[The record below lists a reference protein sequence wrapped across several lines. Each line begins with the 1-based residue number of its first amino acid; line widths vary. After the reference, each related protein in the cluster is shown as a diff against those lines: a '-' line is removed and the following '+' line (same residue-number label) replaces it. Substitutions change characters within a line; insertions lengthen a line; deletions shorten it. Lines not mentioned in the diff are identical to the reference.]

1 MLAAFI
7 RVPES
12 GVRVAKQ
19 TIIQMT
25 DDIDGSAA
33 TQTVEFSYRGKS
45 YSIDLNDANASDFD
59 DALAP
64 YISAAEE
71 VGGSQATRSSGRRT
85 SAPRQRSSSEIDP
98 KAVRAWAEA
107 NGVSVSPRGRI
118 KAEILEQ
125 YRAAAH

>member
-1 MLAAFI
+1 M
-7 RVPES
+7 
-12 GVRVAKQ
+12 AKQ
-19 TIIQMT
+19 TVVHMT
-25 DDIDGSAA
+25 DDIDGSEA

-64 YISAAEE
+64 YISAAEKA
-71 VGGSQATRSSGRRT
+71 GNTQSSRSSGRRT
-85 SAPRQRSSSEIDP
+85 TTSRQRSSSETDP

-118 KAEILEQ
+118 KADILEQ
-125 YRAAAH
+125 YRAAGH

>member
-1 MLAAFI
+1 M
-7 RVPES
+7 
-12 GVRVAKQ
+12 AKQ
-19 TIIQMT
+19 TVVHMT
-25 DDIDGSAA
+25 DDIDGSDA

-45 YSIDLNDANASDFD
+45 YSIDLNDANASEFD

-64 YISAAEE
+64 DISAAEK
-71 VGGSQATRSSGRRT
+71 GGGAQSPRTSGRRAT
-85 SAPRQRSSSEIDP
+85 PRQRSSSDIDP